1 MLWYKDR
8 RTLSVYMVQTLVH
21 LTLSRIY
28 DHNTTRVLGMQTWKD
43 GLLSNRAA
51 RLQGRG
57 LEISQQAF
65 STSSRSRYNLEP
77 AISLQIQVP
86 EQNQHVDQVIQQ
98 TRLAGRAR
106 GYPSYPTFTD
116 RVICGLRGKLS
127 HYSGALRCS

>member
-1 MLWYKDR
+1 MLWYNDR
-8 RTLSVYMVQTLVH
+8 HTLIVYMVQTLVH
-21 LTLSRIY
+21 LALTRIY
-28 DHNTTRVLGMQTWKD
+28 DDNTTRILGMQTWKN

-57 LEISQQAF
+57 LEISQEAF
-65 STSSRSRYNLEP
+65 STSSRSRYNIEP

-106 GYPSYPTFTD
+106 GIK
-116 RVICGLRGKLS
+116 RLS
-127 HYSGALRCS
+127 LSEAVYRALW